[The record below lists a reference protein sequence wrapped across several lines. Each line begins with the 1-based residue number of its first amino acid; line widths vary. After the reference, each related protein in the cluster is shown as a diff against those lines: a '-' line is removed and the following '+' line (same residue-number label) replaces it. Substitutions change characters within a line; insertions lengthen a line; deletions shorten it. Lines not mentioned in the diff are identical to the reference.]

1 MLFSPCFV
9 GQDWPLLPEGAQPPY
24 GDHDSLQ
31 TAKVLY
37 HPRPVGQDW
46 PLLPEGAQPP
56 YDDHNSLQDVKVS
69 FHTAL
74 NTKLSQPS
82 QGLKI
87 VCFIR
92 IADPESDII
101 LSYKCQLQNVMAQF
115 CNMQD

>member
-1 MLFSPCFV
+1 MTVWVLRAIAHVHMQFQNPIIMRELAV
-9 GQDWPLLPEGAQPPY
+9 GVHIL
-24 GDHDSLQ
+24 SS
-31 TAKVLY
+31 
-37 HPRPVGQDW
+37 PRPVGQDW
-46 PLLPEGAQPP
+46 TLLPEGAQPP

-92 IADPESDII
+92 TADPESDII